1 MIKYLNQVYYLATW
15 KLSSLMRNVFTLLHE
30 QILMT
35 RWWSSILPN
44 RNPKVRPIRVS
55 IFSADCTFLSLGL
68 LSVPEDWEEAVPLCD
83 RLLRRRWLWRMG
95 QLGRIEEAADLSKKV
110 GPEPSLQRRMKLAS
124 WDCLS
129 LRMKSSAVAWQF
141 PTRKY
146 F

>member
-83 RLLRRRWLWRMG
+83 RLLRRRWLWRIGRRWGGLLRLLTRCMKWPLNHPCSRG
-95 QLGRIEEAADLSKKV
+95 GNLRCGIACHWGWNPQL
-110 GPEPSLQRRMKLAS
+110 
-124 WDCLS
+124 
-129 LRMKSSAVAWQF
+129 QF
-141 PTRKY
+141 PKCVKA
-146 F
+146 